1 MAISGCSQSV
11 EDQAAL
17 GGGAARRGLTPG
29 QLIVVAALFAA
40 FATSALLNPTA
51 TFSYLILL
59 VQIGFLVLAA
69 WRIVLIV
76 VGRTGPPDALPTQ
89 DLPRYT
95 IMAALHD
102 EAEVVSQLIERLS
115 QIDYP
120 ADRLEGFLLLEA
132 HDLETIDAAEA
143 CARPD
148 WLRILVAPPGTPCT
162 KPRALNYGLTRA
174 TGELLTIYDAED
186 DPDPRQLREA
196 ASRFAESGA
205 QNIACLQSPLRIRRQ
220 PNSPYASPFLDRQ
233 FAVEY
238 AALFDVTLPGM
249 ARLGLPFPLGG
260 TSNHFRVD
268 VLRSVGGWDA
278 WNVTEDADLGFQLWR
293 AGWKLGVL
301 RRPTY
306 ETPPGSLEHWLP
318 QRVRW
323 LKGYM
328 QTWGVH
334 TRDVR
339 PLGWRGG
346 LSLVMTLGAGL
357 VSAGAHALSLGWV
370 AAWVLV
376 SLIAGVPAAPPMFAM
391 SVLIL
396 AIAAA
401 WLQCL
406 IGARRGHVPYSATD
420 MISAPAYWS
429 LLTLAFVH
437 AVWRLI
443 REPFIWDKTAHHRD
457 EDVIATPSIAASA
470 GRQAA

>member
-1 MAISGCSQSV
+1 MGLFQISPSCKDRSQV
-11 EDQAAL
+11 RLD
-17 GGGAARRGLTPG
+17 AARRRLTRG
-29 QLIVVAALFAA
+29 QVIVVTTLIAGFAA
-40 FATSALLNPTA
+40 AAVLAPSAS
-51 TFSYLILL
+51 FSGLILL
-59 VQIGFLVLAA
+59 SQVGFLVLSA
-69 WRIVLIV
+69 WRIVLVI
-76 VGRTGPPDALPTQ
+76 VGREGPPEAPAADA
-89 DLPRYT
+89 LPRYT
-95 IMAALHD
+95 IMAALYD
-102 EAEVVSQLIERLS
+102 EAEVVSQLIGRLG

-120 ADRLEGFLLLEA
+120 ADRLEAFLLLEA
-132 HDLETIDAAEA
+132 HDLETIDAAQA
-143 CARPD
+143 CERPD
-148 WLRILVAPPGTPCT
+148 WLSIVIVPPGTPGT

-186 DPDPRQLREA
+186 DPDPQQLREA
-196 ASRFAESGA
+196 ANRFASPGMER
-205 QNIACLQSPLRIRRQ
+205 IACLQSPLRIRRRVHDAH
-220 PNSPYASPFLDRQ
+220 ASPFLDRQ

-238 AALFDVTLPGM
+238 AALFEVTLPAM

-260 TSNHFRVD
+260 TSNHFRTE

-293 AGWKLGVL
+293 AGWRLGVL

-306 ETPPGSLEHWLP
+306 ETPPGSLDYWLP

-334 TRDVR
+334 TRDLR
-339 PLGWRGG
+339 SLGWRGA
-346 LSLVMTLGAGL
+346 LSLTMTLGAGL
-357 VSAGAHALSLGWV
+357 ISAAGHAVVLAWI
-370 AAWVLV
+370 AAWVMV
-376 SLIAGVPAAPPMFAM
+376 SVMAGLPPAQPIFAM

-406 IGARRGHVPYSATD
+406 IGARRGHVVYSATD
-420 MISAPAYWS
+420 MIAAPAYWS
-429 LLTLAFVH
+429 LLTLAFMH

-443 REPFIWDKTAHHRD
+443 REPFAWDKTPHHRD
-457 EDVIATPSIAASA
+457 EDIADEPFIAASA